1 MADVAPPIEE
11 LRQDRD
17 IGAVLD
23 VRDSVSRILID
34 HRFDLCSDVYTSH
47 YISHTPGYTVVDAQG
62 LVEALKSGL
71 VAYDQVDYTV
81 EYAARHA
88 PDMIVLMGVETVVPS
103 AGRPNSGAPVAR
115 RYSDIY
121 RHEAGAWR
129 HDVRHAHTVDPAPE
143 DLAEPDAPPIRIHDG
158 PDVAAV
164 LDYRR
169 RTFEAL
175 EAGTARDPTGRYS
188 SNFIANTPMGTI
200 VSGDEMRQIFSSGS
214 VGYGRVTQAVEYARA
229 HTPDMAVVMGGEVV
243 VPRGDAPN
251 AGMNIH
257 RRFTD
262 IFRREE
268 GEWRHDLR
276 HANVVRID

>member
-1 MADVAPPIEE
+1 MAEAALPIEE
-11 LRQDRD
+11 LRKNPDM
-17 IGAVLD
+17 GAVLD
-23 VRDSVSRILID
+23 VRDSISRILTD
-34 HRFDLCSDVYTSH
+34 HRFDLCDDVYTAR

-71 VAYDQVDYTV
+71 VAYDKVDYTV

-103 AGRPNSGAPVAR
+103 PGRPNAGAPVAR

-121 RHEAGAWR
+121 RKEAGAWR
-129 HDVRHAHTVDPAPE
+129 HDVRHAHTVDPQPVG
-143 DLAEPDAPPIRIHDG
+143 LAEPEAPPIRIHEG

-164 LDYRR
+164 LDYRQS
-169 RTFEAL
+169 TFEAL
-175 EAGTARDPTGRYS
+175 ASGAVSDPTGRYTTT
-188 SNFIANTPMGTI
+188 FVANTPMATI
-200 VSGDEMRQIFSSGS
+200 VSGEEMRRIFSSGS
-214 VGYGRVTQAVEYARA
+214 VGYARVTQGVEYARA
-229 HTPDMAVVMGGEVV
+229 HTPDMVVVMGGEVV
-243 VPRGDAPN
+243 VPRGDTPN

-276 HANVVRID
+276 HANIVRID